1 MQWLRLAIAIV
12 GLGGSALC
20 QAQTL
25 YTNPVCEY
33 SVTFPD
39 VPLTKEDEFTT
50 RTEFEAI
57 PYLSAK
63 CFRCPH
69 ACRFR
74 STLEKQLLSELLA
87 QFELKDYVLTNE
99 SVLRSGFLIS
109 GITTKENS
117 VTRIAARVLFSENSI
132 LVLATVQPEAV
143 DKTIANAFLQSAQ
156 RRTNAP

>member
-25 YTNPVCEY
+25 YTNPVCDY
-33 SVTFPD
+33 NVTFPD

-50 RTEFEAI
+50 RTDFEAV

-63 CFRCPH
+63 CFRCPQ

-87 QFELKDYVLTNE
+87 QFELKDYLLTSELAPNN
-99 SVLRSGFLIS
+99 GFVIS

-117 VTRIAARVLFSENSI
+117 VTRIQARVLFSKHSI

-143 DKTIANAFLQSAQ
+143 AKNVANAFLQSAE
-156 RRTNAP
+156 RRANAP